1 MVINEKEMLTE
12 TVEEAHGGRGITQI
26 MHLIPLDKL
35 PANASMFSIATLQ
48 AQSRIGVHTHLNESE
63 VYYILSGKGVIND
76 NGLSIPIKAGDSY
89 LCCKGSEH
97 GIVNDNDEPLVFL
110 VVIISE

>member
-1 MVINEKEMLTE
+1 MVIKEKEMLTE
-12 TVEEAHGGRGITQI
+12 IVEKAHSGRGFTQI
-26 MHLIPLDKL
+26 KHLIPQDKL

-48 AQSRIGVHTHLNESE
+48 AESSIGVHTHLNESE
-63 VYYILSGKGVIND
+63 VYYILSGKGVIED
-76 NGLSIPIKAGDSY
+76 NGRNIPVKAGDSH